1 MWKKIVCICGLIE
14 GAICCFI
21 GVEALKELQ
30 DMGTKLSYIRNDVF
44 YGRYDMSAINTR
56 CSLMSDTL
64 QLIDRGLAKI
74 LKN

>member
-21 GVEALKELQ
+21 GVEALKELE

-44 YGRYDMSAINTR
+44 YGREDLGGIKFRENEIDNKLFTIVR
-56 CSLMSDTL
+56 SLSR
-64 QLIDRGLAKI
+64 IR
-74 LKN
+74 N